1 MPEVSIIIPN
11 YNHAEFLQQRL
22 DSVFNQTYQDFEVIL
37 LDDASTDG
45 SVEILKKYQEHPKV
59 SHLILND
66 TNSGSPFKQWQKG
79 IGLANG
85 AYIWIAES
93 DDYCELDFLECLV
106 SKLEQNS
113 DVVLVYSASSI
124 IDDAGKN
131 LGRHKWADTLDK
143 DRWNHTYANTGR
155 DEIKRFLRYRNTIPN
170 ASAVIFKRNTVLQ
183 IRLPTTMFF
192 CGDWYLWIALLN
204 KGDISYSSKALN
216 YFRTHTNTTRKGKS
230 ILGEQRRIS
239 EFYEIVM
246 ANSSFVERIVHRK
259 KYKWIINYLLKRSNQ
274 IVFKEIR
281 TLKMP
286 LLFRVEFLIRLLQK
300 KIQSK
305 L

>member
-22 DSVFNQTYQDFEVIL
+22 DSVFNQTYQEFEVIL

-93 DDYCELDFLECLV
+93 DDYCELDFLDCLV

-155 DEIKRFLRYRNTIPN
+155 DEIKRFLRYRNTITN
-170 ASAVIFKRNTVLQ
+170 ASAVVFKKSA
-183 IRLPTTMFF
+183 IRAIRFPTQMQF
-192 CGDWYLWIALLN
+192 CGDWLFWIALL
-204 KGDISYSSKALN
+204 KQGDLVYIHKELN
-216 YFRTHTNTTRKGKS
+216 YFRRHEASTKTIKTFSKEQKRIKEYINIFLNTSNFFDR
-230 ILGEQRRIS
+230 
-239 EFYEIVM
+239 
-246 ANSSFVERIVHRK
+246 
-259 KYKWIINYLLKRSNQ
+259 IINFNKYLWVLDEWSYKRGSFPDKNLSDLNLPLDFLVYFKLK
-274 IVFKEIR
+274 E
-281 TLKMP
+281 
-286 LLFRVEFLIRLLQK
+286 K
-300 KIQSK
+300 K
-305 L
+305 